1 VYILLKFKFNV
12 NKFLIT
18 RIYPVRKRTAFLF
31 LLNVHYFNGVQLTP
45 TNLFLFIQR
54 KRISDLYDAHILQIK
69 TLSFFF
75 SRNSRYS
82 IPLDISFFRD
92 LPSKC
97 SHLEKENVC

>member
-1 VYILLKFKFNV
+1 MYILLKFKFNV

-69 TLSFFF
+69 TLSFF
-75 SRNSRYS
+75 SREIADTRFRLTFYS
-82 IPLDISFFRD
+82 FVIYHQSVVI
-92 LPSKC
+92 
-97 SHLEKENVC
+97 